1 MVQNLILNQISG
13 GNMHR
18 ILVGLFFVMLFA
30 GCEEIPAPVSA
41 GSIIVKPL
49 TNIIETTLNP
59 EVSANNLEAVNE
71 DSETLEESSSVVAP
85 EGLYEP
91 ALSLPGGK
99 DASKQEIVIN
109 KIREITLK
117 KRTKTLDLLEYSAS
131 QSQLVGEQVY
141 SRSAIWYENGNNCHE
156 YSIPEIAQMA
166 FLSTGGPKRDA
177 LLLDAD
183 GDGFACAWIPVR

>member
-1 MVQNLILNQISG
+1 MVQILILNLING

-18 ILVGLFFVMLFA
+18 ILIGLFFVMFFT

-71 DSETLEESSSVVAP
+71 DTEILEESSSVAAP

-91 ALSLPGGK
+91 ALPLPGGK
-99 DASKQEIVIN
+99 DASKQESIVS
-109 KIREITLK
+109 KILKITSK
-117 KRTKTLDLLEYSAS
+117 KRIKALDLHEYSAS
-131 QSQLVGEQVY
+131 QSQSIGEKIYTRYAV
-141 SRSAIWYENGNNCHE
+141 WYKKGDNCHE

-183 GDGFACAWIPVR
+183 GDGFACTWIPVR